1 MSTYSHQQYIKG
13 HTIIGEILKLQMQYN
28 VRISVLCSKY
38 TVYII
43 NTRCFVE
50 NKDKLSEIISY
61 TPH

>member
-1 MSTYSHQQYIKG
+1 
-13 HTIIGEILKLQMQYN
+13 MQYN